1 MEISFY
7 DIVIYLGILGLL
19 MMIISFLTG
28 MRYIKIKPKYK
39 VHKRIGILGFIFAMI
54 HGFTMLYN
62 YFFS

>member
-1 MEISFY
+1 MEITFY

-19 MMIISFLTG
+19 MMIFSFLTG

-39 VHKRIGILGFIFAMI
+39 VHKRVGVVGFIFAMI

>member
-1 MEISFY
+1 MDISFY